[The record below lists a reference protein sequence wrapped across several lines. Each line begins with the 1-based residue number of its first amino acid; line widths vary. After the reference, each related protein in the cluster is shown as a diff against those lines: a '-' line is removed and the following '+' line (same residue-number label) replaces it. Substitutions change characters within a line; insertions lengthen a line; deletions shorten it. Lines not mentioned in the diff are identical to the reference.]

1 MPRKCIE
8 ENCKKQSS
16 YNNIG
21 EKTALYCKEH
31 KKDGMIDVKHK
42 TCIEENCKTRPSYNN
57 IGEKTG
63 LYCKQHKKDGMI
75 DVISKTCIE
84 ENCKKQSIYNN
95 IGEKTGLYCKEHK
108 KDGMIDVKHKTCI
121 EENCKTRPSYNN
133 IGEKTGLYC
142 KEHKKDGMIDVES
155 KTCIEENCK
164 TRPSYNNIGEK
175 TALYCKQHKKDGM
188 IDVISKTCMS
198 DWCNTQVTEKYE
210 GYCLFCYVNLFPDK
224 EISRNYKT
232 KEKDVTDKIKT
243 SLPDFTWVC
252 DKKVQDGCS
261 KRRPD
266 MLLDLG
272 FQVIIVEVDENQH
285 NNYENICENKRT
297 MEISQDLNH
306 RPIIFIR
313 FNPDNYIDTLG
324 KTLTSC
330 WKMNQKTGL
339 LQVSKSKAKEWFE
352 RMDRLIREI
361 EYWIGNKSE
370 KVIRVINLFY
380 DN

>member
-1 MPRKCIE
+1 MPKCIE
-8 ENCKKQSS
+8 EDCKTIPN
-16 YNNIG
+16 YNYIG
-21 EKTALYCKEH
+21 QKKGLYCKKH
-31 KKDGMIDVKHK
+31 KKDGMIDVRSK
-42 TCIEENCKTRPSYNN
+42 TCIEEDCKKIPLYNHIGQKKVLYCKKHKKDEMINVKSKTCIEEDCKKIPSYNHIGQKKVLYCKKHKKDGMINVKSRTCIEEDCKTRPNYNY
-57 IGEKTG
+57 IGQKTG
-63 LYCKQHKKDGMI
+63 LYCKQHKKDEMI
-75 DVISKTCIE
+75 DVNNK
-84 ENCKKQSIYNN
+84 NCKS
-95 IGEKTGLYCKEHK
+95 E
-108 KDGMIDVKHKTCI
+108 
-121 EENCKTRPSYNN
+121 
-133 IGEKTGLYC
+133 
-142 KEHKKDGMIDVES
+142 
-155 KTCIEENCK
+155 
-164 TRPSYNNIGEK
+164 
-175 TALYCKQHKKDGM
+175 
-188 IDVISKTCMS
+188 
-198 DWCNTQVTEKYE
+198 WCNTVVKEKYE

-224 EISRNYKT
+224 ELSRNYKT
-232 KEKDVTDKIKT
+232 KEKDVIDKIKIA
-243 SLPDFTWVC
+243 LPDFTWVC

-313 FNPDNYIDTLG
+313 FNPDNYKDTSG
-324 KTLTSC
+324 KTVTSC

-339 LQVSKSKAKEWFE
+339 LQVSKSKAKEWLE

-370 KVIRVINLFY
+370 KVIKVINLFY